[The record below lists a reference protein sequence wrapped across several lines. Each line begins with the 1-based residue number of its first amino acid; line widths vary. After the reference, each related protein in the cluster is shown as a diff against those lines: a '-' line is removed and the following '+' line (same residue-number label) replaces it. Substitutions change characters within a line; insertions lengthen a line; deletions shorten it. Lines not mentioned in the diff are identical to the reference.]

1 MASLIENTVGIS
13 SINIVF
19 GFPCFYHRNID
30 QLLNKDVI
38 AKCEFKVDEK
48 GTLYHVV
55 HFKNGSSSKLISQL
69 PSCRYVAGYNSSTIT
84 LFEIISTFILT
95 PLSRISVDTRFVYLC
110 ILFNDIFMYIN
121 ELTQKKIINS
131 YLMGNEH
138 RVKLFCD
145 NIVFVNAH
153 NRLSFLLRNTLM
165 TVESSKCKH
174 QFIRQYTSILFIV
187 KYILFSRITKSS
199 RIDINNNNNNNN
211 NDASNGINKSSRV
224 LHDGICKLKQY
235 KCRMTF
241 IDESQLHS
249 VFCMQLTQRNSSA
262 YKLLRLID
270 IFNIPVE
277 PSQNIIH
284 QVFSL

>member
-1 MASLIENTVGIS
+1 MASSIENTVSLS
-13 SINIVF
+13 SPNTIF

-69 PSCRYVAGYNSSTIT
+69 PSCRYVADHNNNIIT

-95 PLSRISVDTRFVYLC
+95 PLSRISIDTRFEYLC

-121 ELTQKKIINS
+121 ELTQKKIVNS

-153 NRLSFLLRNTLM
+153 NRLSFLLRNTLT

-199 RIDINNNNNNNN
+199 RKDINNN
-211 NDASNGINKSSRV
+211 DVPDGINKSSRV

-235 KCRMTF
+235 KCRMTI
-241 IDESQLHS
+241 IDESPLHS

-270 IFNIPVE
+270 IFSIPVE

-284 QVFSL
+284 QIFSL